1 MTLRWRWTRTQIK
14 LTECGKGSKEKDPND
29 TEPRGS
35 KIPKRTRRGTSNLQG
50 DAVCYE
56 DSQVGRS
63 ITKCPY
69 QHAKVLEIGADC
81 MQNAM

>member
-1 MTLRWRWTRTQIK
+1 MTLRWRWTQTQIK
-14 LTECGKGSKEKDPND
+14 LKECGKGPQEKDPND

-35 KIPKRTRRGTSNLQG
+35 KIPKRTRRGTSDLQG
-50 DAVCYE
+50 GAVCYE
-56 DSQVGRS
+56 GSHVEGS
-63 ITKCPY
+63 ITYCPY